1 MINSKTL
8 QSEDFKECA
17 DFHGHTCPGLAIGY
31 REAKAALDRLD
42 ENRSFDEEIVAIVE
56 TDACSADA
64 IQVLTGCTFG
74 KGNFLFNDYGK
85 QVLTLVSRKSGN
97 GVRVALKPQ
106 VIFLSD
112 EHRDLIDKIRDDEAT
127 EEERERFW
135 QLHREKAEE
144 ILKTPMEDLF
154 TIRSANVFLPEKARI
169 EPSKSC
175 DHCGEP
181 TMGSKLSRINGQYL
195 CRDCLG
201 ED

>member
-1 MINSKTL
+1 VISLKTL
-8 QSEDFKECA
+8 QSDDFKKCA

-31 REAKAALDRLD
+31 REAKTALDWLN
-42 ENRSFDEEIVAIVE
+42 ENRSFDEEIVAIVD
-56 TDACSADA
+56 TDACSSDA

-112 EHRDLIDKIRDDEAT
+112 EHHDLIDKIRDDEAT
-127 EEERERFW
+127 EEERGRFC

-144 ILKTPMEDLF
+144 ILEMSLEDLF
-154 TIRSANVFLPEKARI
+154 TIRSVNVLLPPKARI
-169 EPSKSC
+169 ELSKSC